1 MGWTKTMS
9 DNGVKTNEPGRKQ
22 DEQKQVKQEEVGHAI
37 LCYTEELRR
46 EMNFRLLTEHEDD
59 KADPWNKYLAPER
72 VLYVDSITVEK
83 IRYPDK

>member
-1 MGWTKTMS
+1 MS
-9 DNGVKTNEPGRKQ
+9 DNGVKTNEPGQKQ

-37 LCYTEELRR
+37 LRYTEELRK
-46 EMNFRLLTEHEDD
+46 EMNFRLLTEHVDD
-59 KADPWNKYLAPER
+59 KADPWQKYLAPER

>member
-1 MGWTKTMS
+1 MS
-9 DNGVKTNEPGRKQ
+9 DNGVKTDEPEQKQ
-22 DEQKQVKQEEVGHAI
+22 DEQSKEQKEQMGHAI
-37 LCYTEELRR
+37 LRYTEELRR

-59 KADPWNKYLAPER
+59 KADPWQKYLAPER